1 MEKLVE
7 KKENQDVVITVK
19 CEGETWA
26 KQLKKEFNKKASNV
40 VVPGFRKGKAPE
52 AMVRSR
58 VNQAEVINNAIMH
71 FANVAYKEAVTEN
84 QFYVYTE
91 PQINVTKVEDNLA
104 EFTITF
110 GLPPVI
116 ELGQYKNLG
125 VQLKEVKVSAKEVT
139 EYIDNLKKQHAVMQV
154 KEEAAKM
161 GDSVI
166 IDFTGYIDNA
176 PFDGGSAKGYELE
189 LGSGSFIPGFEDQL
203 VGIKAGEEKTINVKF
218 PDNYVEALKGKAAT
232 FEVKCSD
239 VKEKVL
245 PELNEEFF
253 TELNIKD
260 VKDEAS
266 LKKYAKAQVTARK
279 ENEAKQEQLNEIV
292 NTAVANA
299 KVGIPSAL
307 VEKEA
312 NAQFEQIKKQ
322 IENAGLTYADYVAI
336 NGLKE
341 EELAAK
347 RREEAEK
354 NIKSMLVIEKIILE
368 EKLDVTEED
377 LKNEYARIA
386 GMYNMKVEDVE
397 KALSSNKDQFVNQ
410 LRNAK
415 FTEFMASNNAVKEEK
430 EAAPQVEAEK
440 TIAKK
445 APAKKATSSTAKKT
459 TSTAKKATSTTKTT
473 KKAAA
478 KAE

>member
-19 CEGETWA
+19 CEGESWT

-52 AMVRSR
+52 AMVKSR
-58 VNQAEVINNAIMH
+58 INQAEVINNAIMH

-104 EFTITF
+104 EFTIVF
-110 GLPPVI
+110 GLPPVV

-125 VQLKEVKVSAKEVT
+125 VALKEVKVSAKDVT

-154 KEEAAKM
+154 KEGEAKM
-161 GDSVI
+161 GDTVI

-203 VGIKAGEEKTINVKF
+203 VGIKADESRTINVKF
-218 PDNYVEALKGKAAT
+218 PDNYVESLKGKAAT
-232 FEVKCSD
+232 FEVKCND

-245 PELNEEFF
+245 PELDEEFF
-253 TELNIKD
+253 KELNIND

-266 LKKYAKAQVTARK
+266 LKKYAKAQVTSRK

-322 IENAGLTYADYVAI
+322 IESAGLTYADYVAI

-354 NIKSMLVIEKIILE
+354 NIKSMIVIEKIILE
-368 EKLDVTEED
+368 EKLDVTEDD

-397 KALSSNKDQFVNQ
+397 KALSSNKDQFLNQ

-415 FTEFMASNNAVKEEK
+415 FTEFMSSNNAVKVENEAPSKVEEEK
-430 EAAPQVEAEK
+430 TV
-440 TIAKK
+440 KK
-445 APAKKATSSTAKKT
+445 APAKKAASTTAKKT
-459 TSTAKKATSTTKTT
+459 TTSTKKTSSTTKTT
-473 KKAAA
+473 KKAAP